1 MRTIWKYPLAKR
13 GWNSWRI
20 GADAKIVLAA
30 IDHTTKTPTLWIE
43 HDRPEPPS
51 YAIGAVTDTLTFRKE
66 DYREFRIAVTDDDI
80 EEGETHVGS
89 MIDGI
94 YVWHIY
100 ERATR

>member
-20 GADAKIVLAA
+20 GKDAKIVLAA
-30 IDHTTKTPTLWIE
+30 IDHRTKTPTLWIE
-43 HDRPEPPS
+43 HARPAPPR
-51 YAIGAVTDTLTFRKE
+51 YDLEAATDSLSFSRD

-100 ERATR
+100 ERAK